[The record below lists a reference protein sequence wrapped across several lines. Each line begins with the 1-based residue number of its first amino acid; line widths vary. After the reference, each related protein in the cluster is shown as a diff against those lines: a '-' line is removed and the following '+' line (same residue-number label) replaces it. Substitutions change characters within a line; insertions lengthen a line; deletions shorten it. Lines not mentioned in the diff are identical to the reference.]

1 MLICQCNAMHRRNV
15 VCGGGAALFS
25 AIVATLMGGA
35 KPVRAETIAG
45 KVPEIDRLAVRV
57 VVDSYQ
63 FAVAPSRKVANVD
76 IEHFG
81 WGIGGGK
88 PPGKTLISEFGL
100 SMHVESRRGTET
112 RNVLMDFGFTPD
124 ALVNNVN
131 LVGIDPAGL
140 DALVLSHGHYDH
152 FGGLAGFLKQN
163 NGKLKAKLPMYIGG
177 EEAFCSREWTAPP
190 VRGDFGALDR
200 KALEDASVAVTYAEG
215 PAPVADHGFTTGHI
229 GQTSFE
235 KLLSPSAMKVGV
247 DHGIGCYADKLPE
260 DERTKAVIPDQF
272 RHEIAIA
279 FNLRG
284 RGLIVLTS
292 CSHRGVINAIKQAQ
306 AASGVNKVHAVI
318 GGFHLAPYKEDYVRD
333 TITELKSIDIDYV
346 IPLHCTGEPFFEI
359 AKAEIPNKLL
369 RSYTGTR
376 FSAGNR
382 SVCRSAQRYS
392 MATFRPSTN
401 PPSFRP

>member
-1 MLICQCNAMHRRNV
+1 MLICQCNAIHRRDV
-15 VCGGGAALFS
+15 VCGGGVALFS
-25 AIVATLMGGA
+25 AVVATLIGSG
-35 KPVRAETIAG
+35 KPVRAEAIAG
-45 KVPEIDRLAVRV
+45 KVPEIDRVAVRV

-63 FAVAPSRKVANVD
+63 FAVAPSRKVSGVE

-100 SMHVESRRGTET
+100 SMHVESRRGAET
-112 RNVLMDFGFTPD
+112 RHVLVDFGFTPD
-124 ALVNNVN
+124 ALVNNAN
-131 LVGIDPAGL
+131 LVGIDPAAL

-163 NGKLKAKLPMYIGG
+163 NGKLKAKLPIYIGG
-177 EEAFCSREWTAPP
+177 EDAFCSREWTAPP

-200 KALEDASVAVTYAEG
+200 KALEGANVAVTYAEG
-215 PAPVADHGFTTGHI
+215 PALVADHGFTTGHI

-235 KLLSPSAMKVGV
+235 KLLSPSAMKIGV

-260 DERTKAVIPDQF
+260 DERTKAVVPDQF
-272 RHEIAIA
+272 RHEIATA
-279 FNLRG
+279 FNLKG

-306 AASGVNKVHAVI
+306 EASGISKVHAVI

-333 TITELKSIDIDYV
+333 TITALKGIDIDYV
-346 IPLHCTGEPFFEI
+346 IPLHCTGEPFYEM
-359 AKAEIPNKLL
+359 AKAEIPDKLL

-376 FSAGNR
+376 FVFA
-382 SVCRSAQRYS
+382 A
-392 MATFRPSTN
+392 
-401 PPSFRP
+401 

>member
-1 MLICQCNAMHRRNV
+1 MLICQCNAIHRRNV

-25 AIVATLMGGA
+25 AVVATLMGSA
-35 KPVRAETIAG
+35 KPVRAEMITG
-45 KVPEIDRLAVRV
+45 KVPEIDRVAVRV

-63 FAVAPSRKVANVD
+63 FAVAPSRKVANVE

-124 ALVNNVN
+124 ALVNNAN
-131 LVGIDPAGL
+131 LVGIDPAAL

-163 NGKLKAKLPMYIGG
+163 SGKLKAKLPIYIGG

-190 VRGDFGALDR
+190 VHGDFGALDR
-200 KALEDASVAVTYAEG
+200 KALEDANVAVTYVEG
-215 PAPVADHGFTTGHI
+215 PALVADHGFTTGQI

-235 KLLSPSAMKVGV
+235 KLLSPSAMKIGV

-260 DERTKAVIPDQF
+260 DERTQTVIPDQF
-272 RHEIAIA
+272 RHEIAAA

-306 AASGVNKVHAVI
+306 AVSGVDKVHAVI
-318 GGFHLAPYKEDYVRD
+318 GGFHLAPYKEDYVGD
-333 TITELKSIDIDYV
+333 TITALKSIDIDYV
-346 IPLHCTGEPFFEI
+346 VPLHCTGEPFYEM

-376 FSAGNR
+376 FNFTA
-382 SVCRSAQRYS
+382 
-392 MATFRPSTN
+392 
-401 PPSFRP
+401 

>member
-1 MLICQCNAMHRRNV
+1 MLICQCNAIHRRDMM
-15 VCGGGAALFS
+15 CGGGAALLS
-25 AIVATLMGGA
+25 AIVATLIGSER
-35 KPVRAETIAG
+35 PVRAEAISG
-45 KVPEIDRLAVRV
+45 KVPEIDRVAVRV

-63 FAVAPSRKVANVD
+63 FAVAPSRKGSDVEID
-76 IEHFG
+76 HFG

-124 ALVNNVN
+124 ALINNAD
-131 LVGIDPAGL
+131 LVGIDPGAL

-163 NGKLKAKLPMYIGG
+163 QDKLKAKLPIYVGG

-200 KALEDASVAVTYAEG
+200 KALENANVAVTYAEG
-215 PAPVADHGFTTGHI
+215 PALVADHGFTTGHI
-229 GQTSFE
+229 GQASFE
-235 KLLSPSAMKVGV
+235 KLLSPSTMKIGV

-272 RHEIAIA
+272 HHEIATA
-279 FNLRG
+279 FNLKG

-306 AASGVNKVHAVI
+306 ATSGINKVHAVI

-333 TITELKSIDIDYV
+333 TITALKNMDVDYV
-346 IPLHCTGEPFFEI
+346 IPLHCTGEPFYDM
-359 AKAEIPNKLL
+359 AKAEMPNKLL

-376 FSAGNR
+376 FIFAG
-382 SVCRSAQRYS
+382 
-392 MATFRPSTN
+392 
-401 PPSFRP
+401 